1 MKKATKIIVGTIAA
15 LGIIAAT
22 GAYAGKQFMNG
33 MKGDFIIYKLEK
45 ELDLSTA
52 QVDRLKDIKTYVKSH
67 HDTHDEHHNE
77 HKAQF
82 IELLNAPTLDQTKV
96 LAMLDEMMQSM
107 RSEAPTMISKVAE
120 FSDTLTDT
128 QRTELLE
135 MIQKRSHGKRHM
147 RHGWGD
153 HH

>member
-107 RSEAPTMISKVAE
+107 RSEA
-120 FSDTLTDT
+120 
-128 QRTELLE
+128 QCHN
-135 MIQKRSHGKRHM
+135 Q
-147 RHGWGD
+147 
-153 HH
+153 